1 MSFKENSKFYYGLD
15 IGTDSV
21 GWAVTDN
28 MYKLYKYKN
37 NLMWGVSL
45 FEAASLAEERRGHR
59 TARRRL
65 DRRQQRVALLRELFA
80 KEILKTDPDF
90 FLRLKESSLYP
101 EDRTSKNVNTYFDD
115 ADFKD
120 SDYFKMYPTVHHLI
134 KELSESNKPHDVRL
148 VDLACAFIVAHRGH
162 FLNGADENNVQAVLD
177 FDSSFCEFTDW
188 FISNDI
194 EDNPFSESVK
204 NEFSVILRKKI
215 GITAKEKEIK
225 NLLFGT
231 TKTPDCY
238 KDEESPIDIDVL
250 IKFISGGKTN
260 LAKLFRNPSYDELD
274 IQTVEVGKV
283 DFADTIDL
291 LASSM
296 EDTDVPLLS
305 AVKAMYDW
313 SLLIDVLK
321 GQKTISDAKVCE
333 YEQHKSDLKA
343 LKYIVRKYLDRAQ
356 YDEIFRTA
364 GEKPNY
370 VSYSYNVTD
379 VKLKRLPDNFKKKKS
394 EDFCKYI
401 KSKLEKIK
409 PESDDEAVYNELI
422 EKCNSKTLC
431 PKQVTDENRVIPY
444 QLYYH
449 ELSMILDKASAY
461 LDFLNET
468 EDGFSVK
475 QKILTLM
482 KFRIPY
488 FVGPLVKRN
497 ETDNVWIVRK
507 AEGRI
512 YPWNFENMVDFDKS
526 EDGFIRRMTCKCTY
540 LAGEDVLPKYSLL
553 YSKYTVLNEIN
564 NIKVNGEKI
573 SPELKQDIF
582 NELFMKTSRVTVKKI
597 TELLKRKGAFSE
609 EKGDSLS
616 GVDININS
624 SLKSYLDFR
633 RLLENGSLSEND
645 VERIIERI
653 TVTTDKPRFD
663 SWLKAEYS
671 DLPAEDVRYIS
682 RLSYKDYGR
691 LSAKLLTGCYE
702 LDTNTGEI
710 GNRSIIDFMW
720 AENINLMQILS
731 DSYGYKSF
739 IEEEN
744 KKYYMINPTGSIAQT
759 LREMYVSPSVSR
771 AIIRTMEIVK
781 ELRKIT
787 KKDPEKIFVEMAR
800 CGKPEEKGKR
810 TSSRREQIE
819 KLYDSAKAF
828 VSDED
833 ISHLRSQLGSLSDE
847 QLRSEKYYLYFIQFG
862 KCMYSGEA
870 IDFSRLGDN
879 HCYDI
884 DHIFPQSKIKDDS
897 LHNKVLV
904 KSQLNGDKSDDYPI
918 KAEIRNK
925 MHLLWKNLFYRD
937 PKNPTDKIKYERL
950 TRSTPFT
957 EDELAGFIER
967 QLVETRQST
976 KAVATLLKEMFP
988 DSKIVY
994 VKAGQVSEFRHDF
1007 DMLKCREIND
1017 LHHAKD
1023 AYLNV
1028 VIGNVHD
1035 VKFTSNPMNFVKNAD
1050 KHYTIKVKET
1060 LKHKVSRNGETA
1072 WNPETDFD
1080 TVKRMMNKNS
1090 VRYVRYCYKRK
1101 GGFFNQNPDR
1111 AGNPDLARLK
1121 KDLDPVKYGGYNSA
1135 SASCFSLV
1143 RCGDLGTVI
1152 IPVDLLWEKEYIAD
1166 DEFARKYV
1174 IKQMKNIVSQKALGK
1189 ISESNIVFLL
1199 NKRMIKINTL
1209 LEVDGY
1215 RINMCSKNS
1224 KGKYICTTSAVSAV
1238 YSEKTASYIKSV
1250 VSYLEKSENGAKY
1263 KPGNSFDAQQNLLV
1277 YDEITEKCLK
1287 KPFSTLDKFVES
1299 GEIMRNGREKFDK
1312 LQLTDQLKALLQF
1325 VAILKTGRGL
1335 PCNFEYVGGVK
1346 SFVTG
1351 RMPAVLSN
1359 TGYSDIRII
1368 DQSPTG
1374 LYEKKSDNLL
1384 EL

>member
-1 MSFKENSKFYYGLD
+1 MSFKENSKIYYGLD

-21 GWAVTDN
+21 GWSTTN
-28 MYKLYKYKN
+28 EKYELLRYKN

-45 FEAASLAEERRGHR
+45 FEAASLAEDRRGHR
-59 TARRRL
+59 TQRRRY
-65 DRRQQRVALLRELFA
+65 DRRQQRVALLGELFA

-148 VDLACAFIVAHRGH
+148 VYLACAFIVAHRGH

-177 FDSSFCEFTDW
+177 FDSSYCEFTDW
-188 FISNDI
+188 FKSNDI

-215 GITAKEKEIK
+215 GITAKEREIK

-231 TKTPDCY
+231 TKIPDCY
-238 KDEESPIDIDVL
+238 KDEEYPIDIDVL

-274 IQTVEVGKV
+274 IQTVEVGKA

-379 VKLKRLPDNFKKKKS
+379 VKLKQLPSNFKKKNS
-394 EDFCKYI
+394 EEFCKYI

-468 EDGFSVK
+468 EDG
-475 QKILTLM
+475 
-482 KFRIPY
+482 
-488 FVGPLVKRN
+488 
-497 ETDNVWIVRK
+497 
-507 AEGRI
+507 
-512 YPWNFENMVDFDKS
+512 
-526 EDGFIRRMTCKCTY
+526 
-540 LAGEDVLPKYSLL
+540 
-553 YSKYTVLNEIN
+553 
-564 NIKVNGEKI
+564 
-573 SPELKQDIF
+573 
-582 NELFMKTSRVTVKKI
+582 
-597 TELLKRKGAFSE
+597 
-609 EKGDSLS
+609 
-616 GVDININS
+616 
-624 SLKSYLDFR
+624 
-633 RLLENGSLSEND
+633 
-645 VERIIERI
+645 I
-653 TVTTDKPRFD
+653 TVTTDKPRLV

-671 DLPAEDVRYIS
+671 DLPAEDIRYIS

-710 GNRSIIDFMW
+710 GGRSIIDFMW

-787 KKDPEKIFVEMAR
+787 KKDPDKIFVEMAR
-800 CGKPEEKGKR
+800 GGKPEEKGKR

-884 DHIFPQSKIKDDS
+884 DHIFPQSKINDDS

-904 KSQLNGDKSDDYPI
+904 KSQLNGEKSDDYPI

-925 MHLLWKNLFYRD
+925 MHPLWKNLFYRD
-937 PKNPTDKIKYERL
+937 PKNPTDKVKYERL

-1023 AYLNV
+1023 AYLNI

-1080 TVKRMMNKNS
+1080 TVKRMMSKNS

-1121 KDLDPVKYGGYNSA
+1121 KDLDPVKYGGYNSK
-1135 SASCFSLV
+1135 SISCFSLIKCTGV
-1143 RCGDLGTVI
+1143 GAVI
-1152 IPVDLLWEKEYIAD
+1152 IPVELLCEKRYFSDDSFASEYAYSVLKN
-1166 DEFARKYV
+1166 ALPA
-1174 IKQMKNIVSQKALGK
+1174 KNIAK
-1189 ISESNIVFLL
+1189 ISIDDISFPL
-1199 NKRMIKINTL
+1199 KRRPIKINTL
-1209 LEVDGY
+1209 FGFDGY
-1215 RINMCSKNS
+1215 RVNIRSKDSYHYFTISSAMAAIYS
-1224 KGKYICTTSAVSAV
+1224 KDTSDYIKAVS
-1238 YSEKTASYIKSV
+1238 SYIDKSDKG
-1250 VSYLEKSENGAKY
+1250 SKF
-1263 KPGNSFDAQQNLLV
+1263 KPGEAFDVLSNLKV
-1277 YDEITEKCLK
+1277 YDEIAKKCISE
-1287 KPFSTLDKFVES
+1287 PFSKINKLAEAGKKMEEGRDKFAELS
-1299 GEIMRNGREKFDK
+1299 IIEQMK
-1312 LQLTDQLKALLQF
+1312 TLLLL
-1325 VAILKTGRGL
+1325 VDILKTGRINT
-1335 PCNFEYVGGVK
+1335 CNLKPVGGVE
-1346 SFVTG
+1346 SYHTE
-1351 RMPAVLSN
+1351 RMSAILKN
-1359 TGYSDIRII
+1359 TKYSDIRII

>member
-1 MSFKENSKFYYGLD
+1 MSFKETSKFYFGLD

-28 MYKLYKYKN
+28 LYKLYKYKN

-45 FEAASLAEERRGHR
+45 FEAASPAEDRRGHR

-101 EDRTSKNVNTYFDD
+101 EDRTNKNVNTYFDD

-134 KELSESNKPHDVRL
+134 KELSESDKPHDVRL
-148 VDLACAFIVAHRGH
+148 VYLACAFIVAHRGH
-162 FLNGADENNVQAVLD
+162 FLNGADENNVQEVLD
-177 FDSSFCEFTDW
+177 FNSSYCEFTDW
-188 FISNDI
+188 FKSNDI
-194 EDNPFSESVK
+194 EDNPFSESTE

-231 TKTPDCY
+231 AKTPDCY
-238 KDEESPIDIDVL
+238 KDEEYPIDIDVL

-260 LAKLFRNPSYDELD
+260 LAKLFRNPAYDELD
-274 IQTVEVGKV
+274 IQTVEVGKA

-343 LKYIVRKYLDRAQ
+343 LKHIVRKYLDKAQ

-364 GEKPNY
+364 GEKQNY

-379 VKLKRLPDNFKKKKS
+379 VNLKRLPDKFKKTKS

-409 PESDDEAVYNELI
+409 PEPDDEAVYNELI

-468 EDGFSVK
+468 EDGISVK

-488 FVGPLVKRN
+488 FVGPSVKRN

-512 YPWNFENMVDFDKS
+512 YPWNFENMVDYDKS

-553 YSKYTVLNEIN
+553 YSRYTVLNEIN
-564 NIKVNGEKI
+564 NIKVKDVKI

-609 EKGDSLS
+609 ENGDSLS
-616 GVDININS
+616 GVDINIKS

-633 RLLENGSLSEND
+633 RLLENGSLSESD

-653 TVTTDKPRFD
+653 TVTTDKPRLI
-663 SWLKAEYS
+663 SWLKTEYPA
-671 DLPAEDVRYIS
+671 LPAEDIRYIS

-691 LSAKLLTGCYE
+691 LSAKMLTGCYE
-702 LDTNTGEI
+702 LDMDTGEI
-710 GNRSIIDFMW
+710 GGRSIIDLMW
-720 AENINLMQILS
+720 AENINLMQIMS

-744 KKYYMINPTGSIAQT
+744 KKYYAINPTGSIAQT
-759 LREMYVSPSVSR
+759 LREMYVSPSASR
-771 AIIRTMEIVK
+771 AIIRTMDIVK
-781 ELRKIT
+781 ELRKII
-787 KKDPEKIFVEMAR
+787 KRDPDKIFVEMAR
-800 CGKPEEKGKR
+800 GGKPEDKGKR

-819 KLYDSAKAF
+819 KLFASAKEF
-828 VSDED
+828 VSDEE

-847 QLRSEKYYLYFIQFG
+847 QLRSEKYYLYFTQFG
-862 KCMYSGEA
+862 KCVYSGEA

-884 DHIFPQSKIKDDS
+884 DHIYPQSKIKDDS

-904 KSQLNGDKSDDYPI
+904 KSELNGEKSDDLI
-918 KAEIRNK
+918 KPSIRRE
-925 MHLLWKNLFYRD
+925 MHSLWKNLFYRD

-950 TRSTPFT
+950 NRSTPFT

-1028 VIGNVHD
+1028 VVGNVHD
-1035 VKFTSNPMNFVKNAD
+1035 VKFTSNPLNFVKNAD
-1050 KHYTIKVKET
+1050 KHYTIKIKET
-1060 LKHKVSRNGETA
+1060 LKHKVARNGETA

-1080 TVKRMMNKNS
+1080 TVKRMMSKNS

-1101 GGFFNQNPDR
+1101 GELFKQQPKK
-1111 AGNPDLARLK
+1111 AGNPDLAWLK
-1121 KDLDPVKYGGYNSA
+1121 KNLDPVKYGGYNSK
-1135 SASCFSLV
+1135 SISCFSLIKCTGV
-1143 RCGDLGTVI
+1143 GVVI
-1152 IPVDLLWEKEYIAD
+1152 IPVELLCEKRYFSDDSFASEYAYSVLKN
-1166 DEFARKYV
+1166 ALPA
-1174 IKQMKNIVSQKALGK
+1174 KNIAK
-1189 ISESNIVFLL
+1189 ISIDDISFPL
-1199 NKRMIKINTL
+1199 KRRPIKINTL
-1209 LEVDGY
+1209 FEFDGY
-1215 RINMCSKNS
+1215 RVNIRSKDSYSVFRISSAMAAIYS
-1224 KGKYICTTSAVSAV
+1224 KDTSDYIKAIS
-1238 YSEKTASYIKSV
+1238 SYIDKSDKG
-1250 VSYLEKSENGAKY
+1250 SKF
-1263 KPGNSFDAQQNLLV
+1263 KPGEAFDVLSNLKA
-1277 YDEITEKCLK
+1277 YDEIAKKCISEPFCKISKLAEAGK
-1287 KPFSTLDKFVES
+1287 KMEEGRNKFAELSIIEQMKTL
-1299 GEIMRNGREKFDK
+1299 
-1312 LQLTDQLKALLQF
+1312 LLL
-1325 VAILKTGRGL
+1325 VDVLKTGRVDK
-1335 PCNFEYVGGVK
+1335 CNLKPVGGVDN
-1346 SFVTG
+1346 FHTE
-1351 RMPAVLSN
+1351 RMSAILKN
-1359 TGYSDIRII
+1359 TKYSDIRII

-1374 LYEKKSDNLL
+1374 LYENKSDNLL

>member
-1 MSFKENSKFYYGLD
+1 MSFKENSKIYYGLD

-21 GWAVTDN
+21 GWSTTN
-28 MYKLYKYKN
+28 EKYELLRYKN

-45 FEAASLAEERRGHR
+45 FEAASLAEDRRGHR
-59 TARRRL
+59 TQRRRY
-65 DRRQQRVALLRELFA
+65 DRRQQRVALLGELFA

-148 VDLACAFIVAHRGH
+148 VYLACAFIVAHRGH

-177 FDSSFCEFTDW
+177 FDSSYCEFTDW
-188 FISNDI
+188 FKSNDI

-215 GITAKEKEIK
+215 GITAKEREIK

-231 TKTPDCY
+231 TKIPDCY
-238 KDEESPIDIDVL
+238 KDEEYPIDIDVL

-274 IQTVEVGKV
+274 IQTVEVGKA

-379 VKLKRLPDNFKKKKS
+379 VKLKQLPSNFKKKNS
-394 EDFCKYI
+394 EEFCKYI

-468 EDGFSVK
+468 EDGISVK

-616 GVDININS
+616 GVDINIKS

-653 TVTTDKPRFD
+653 TVTTD
-663 SWLKAEYS
+663 
-671 DLPAEDVRYIS
+671 
-682 RLSYKDYGR
+682 
-691 LSAKLLTGCYE
+691 
-702 LDTNTGEI
+702 
-710 GNRSIIDFMW
+710 
-720 AENINLMQILS
+720 
-731 DSYGYKSF
+731 
-739 IEEEN
+739 
-744 KKYYMINPTGSIAQT
+744 
-759 LREMYVSPSVSR
+759 
-771 AIIRTMEIVK
+771 
-781 ELRKIT
+781 
-787 KKDPEKIFVEMAR
+787 
-800 CGKPEEKGKR
+800 
-810 TSSRREQIE
+810 
-819 KLYDSAKAF
+819 
-828 VSDED
+828 
-833 ISHLRSQLGSLSDE
+833 
-847 QLRSEKYYLYFIQFG
+847 
-862 KCMYSGEA
+862 
-870 IDFSRLGDN
+870 
-879 HCYDI
+879 
-884 DHIFPQSKIKDDS
+884 
-897 LHNKVLV
+897 
-904 KSQLNGDKSDDYPI
+904 
-918 KAEIRNK
+918 
-925 MHLLWKNLFYRD
+925 
-937 PKNPTDKIKYERL
+937 
-950 TRSTPFT
+950 
-957 EDELAGFIER
+957 
-967 QLVETRQST
+967 
-976 KAVATLLKEMFP
+976 
-988 DSKIVY
+988 
-994 VKAGQVSEFRHDF
+994 
-1007 DMLKCREIND
+1007 
-1017 LHHAKD
+1017 
-1023 AYLNV
+1023 
-1028 VIGNVHD
+1028 NVHD

-1080 TVKRMMNKNS
+1080 TVKRMMSKNS

-1121 KDLDPVKYGGYNSA
+1121 KDLDPVKYGGYNSK
-1135 SASCFSLV
+1135 SISCFSLIKCTGV
-1143 RCGDLGTVI
+1143 GAVI
-1152 IPVDLLWEKEYIAD
+1152 IPVELLCEKRYFSDDSFASEYAYSVLKN
-1166 DEFARKYV
+1166 ALPA
-1174 IKQMKNIVSQKALGK
+1174 KNIAK
-1189 ISESNIVFLL
+1189 ISIDDISFPL
-1199 NKRMIKINTL
+1199 KRRPIKINTL
-1209 LEVDGY
+1209 FGFDGY
-1215 RINMCSKNS
+1215 RVNIRSKDSYHYFTISSAMAAIYS
-1224 KGKYICTTSAVSAV
+1224 KDTSD
-1238 YSEKTASYIKSV
+1238 YIKAVICS
-1250 VSYLEKSENGAKY
+1250 
-1263 KPGNSFDAQQNLLV
+1263 
-1277 YDEITEKCLK
+1277 I
-1287 KPFSTLDKFVES
+1287 
-1299 GEIMRNGREKFDK
+1299 
-1312 LQLTDQLKALLQF
+1312 
-1325 VAILKTGRGL
+1325 ILIL
-1335 PCNFEYVGGVK
+1335 P
-1346 SFVTG
+1346 
-1351 RMPAVLSN
+1351 L
-1359 TGYSDIRII
+1359 I
-1368 DQSPTG
+1368 
-1374 LYEKKSDNLL
+1374 
-1384 EL
+1384 

>member
-1 MSFKENSKFYYGLD
+1 MSFKENSKIYYGLD

-21 GWAVTDN
+21 GWSTTN
-28 MYKLYKYKN
+28 EKYELLRYKN

-59 TARRRL
+59 TQRRRY
-65 DRRQQRVALLRELFA
+65 DRRQQRVALLGELFA

-148 VDLACAFIVAHRGH
+148 VYLACAFIVAHRGH

-177 FDSSFCEFTDW
+177 FDSSYCEFTDW
-188 FISNDI
+188 FKSNDI

-215 GITAKEKEIK
+215 GITAKEREIK

-238 KDEESPIDIDVL
+238 KDEEYPIDIDVL

-274 IQTVEVGKV
+274 IQTVEVGKA

-379 VKLKRLPDNFKKKKS
+379 VKLKQLPSNFKKKNS
-394 EDFCKYI
+394 EEFCKYI

-461 LDFLNET
+461 LDFLNKT
-468 EDGFSVK
+468 EDGISVK

-616 GVDININS
+616 GVDINIKS

-653 TVTTDKPRFD
+653 TVTTDKPRLV

-671 DLPAEDVRYIS
+671 DLPAEDIRYIS

-710 GNRSIIDFMW
+710 GGRSIIDFMW

-744 KKYYMINPTGSIAQT
+744 KKYFMINPTGSIAQT

-787 KKDPEKIFVEMAR
+787 KKDPDKIFVEMAR
-800 CGKPEEKGKR
+800 GGKPEEKGKR

-884 DHIFPQSKIKDDS
+884 DHIFPQSKINDDS

-904 KSQLNGDKSDDYPI
+904 KSQLNGEKSDDYPI

-925 MHLLWKNLFYRD
+925 MHPIWKNLFYRD
-937 PKNPTDKIKYERL
+937 PKNPTDKVKYERL

-1023 AYLNV
+1023 AYLNI

-1080 TVKRMMNKNS
+1080 TVKRMMSKNS

-1101 GGFFNQNPDR
+1101 GELFDQQPKK

-1121 KDLDPVKYGGYNSA
+1121 KDLDPVKYGGYNSK
-1135 SASCFSLV
+1135 SISCFSLIKCTGV
-1143 RCGDLGTVI
+1143 GAVI
-1152 IPVDLLWEKEYIAD
+1152 IPVELLCEKRYFSDDSFASEYAYSVLKN
-1166 DEFARKYV
+1166 ALPA
-1174 IKQMKNIVSQKALGK
+1174 KNIAK
-1189 ISESNIVFLL
+1189 ISIDDISFPL
-1199 NKRMIKINTL
+1199 KRRPIKINTL
-1209 LEVDGY
+1209 FEFDGY
-1215 RINMCSKNS
+1215 RVNIRSKDSYHYFTISSAMAAIYS
-1224 KGKYICTTSAVSAV
+1224 KDTSDYIKAVS
-1238 YSEKTASYIKSV
+1238 SYIDKSDKG
-1250 VSYLEKSENGAKY
+1250 SKF
-1263 KPGNSFDAQQNLLV
+1263 KPGEAFDVLSNLKV
-1277 YDEITEKCLK
+1277 YDEIAKKCISE
-1287 KPFSTLDKFVES
+1287 PFSKISKLAEAGKKMEEGRDKFAELS
-1299 GEIMRNGREKFDK
+1299 IIEQMK
-1312 LQLTDQLKALLQF
+1312 TLLLL
-1325 VAILKTGRGL
+1325 VDILKTGRINM
-1335 PCNFEYVGGVK
+1335 CNLKPVGGVE
-1346 SFVTG
+1346 SYHTE
-1351 RMPAVLSN
+1351 RMSAILKN
-1359 TGYSDIRII
+1359 TKYSDIRII